1 MRPARAMLIAFLG
14 GFAVMVLEI
23 VGMRLLARDFGSSF
37 YAWTSQIGV
46 VLIALTL
53 GYLAGG
59 FWADRLGDPRFLA
72 ALLVPAGIFTLLI
85 PELAGP
91 LAAWIVGR
99 HPPDAEIPLLW
110 QKIDPAIGA
119 GLVFLP
125 PCFVLATLPPYLIRL
140 AARTVAS
147 VGRVSGGI
155 YGAGS
160 AGSIVGVFASGYLL
174 IDLLSLT
181 HIFRGT
187 GLLLMVLAA
196 ACASA
201 RPVGSRP
208 RSEPEG

>member
-1 MRPARAMLIAFLG
+1 MRPVGAMILAFLG

-23 VGMRLLARDFGSSF
+23 VGMRMLARDFGSSF
-37 YAWTSQIGV
+37 YVWTSQIGV
-46 VLIALTL
+46 VLIALTF

-59 FWADRLGDPRFLA
+59 FWADRIGHPRFLA
-72 ALLVPAGIFTLLI
+72 ALLLPAGIFTLLI

-91 LAAWIVGR
+91 LTAWIVGR
-99 HPPDAEIPLLW
+99 HPTDTEIPLVW
-110 QKIDPAIGA
+110 QKLDPAIGA

-140 AARTVAS
+140 AARTVTS

-187 GLLLMVLAA
+187 GLLLVFLAA
-196 ACASA
+196 VCASA
-201 RPVGSRP
+201 RPAGIQP
-208 RSEPEG
+208 RAEPAG